1 MAKPDPSRR
10 RESMLPARPSSL
22 LPPRSSRLPPSSPPA
37 DSDEPEANEDDEDN
51 PSLPARA
58 VRTLTRMTSTVGELG
73 RLVGTTLGLPTR
85 PDEDGQASA
94 VREPGAPAGIDHLPG
109 RFEPPDPGQIRL
121 RVIDI
126 CPNQVETRWFDDVRD
141 LLDAP
146 KPDWVKVRWID
157 VYGLHT
163 YVVSQIQNAFGFHT
177 LAAEDV
183 LHVPQRPRVDV
194 YPDHLFVVARM
205 FFQRND
211 QLISE
216 QISMF
221 IKQGLL
227 ISFQEDLEDVWN
239 PIRARLQSDGSKV
252 RQGDASY
259 LAYALL
265 DAMVDHC
272 FPILE
277 RYGEMLDHLEDAVLA
292 SSTSNMLQEVH
303 AIKRELT
310 ILRKSLWPMRD
321 VIAELQRGEHVLVS
335 DYTRTYLRDVYQHCV
350 QIIDIIETFREL
362 AASLTDLSLSM
373 ASNRMNEVMKVLTM
387 MSSIF
392 IPITFL
398 AGVYGM
404 NFDYLPEL
412 HWQYSYASFWL
423 LCVVVGVG
431 GFWWFRRKGWWG
443 SGQ

>member
-1 MAKPDPSRR
+1 
-10 RESMLPARPSSL
+10 MLPARPSSV
-22 LPPRSSRLPPSSPPA
+22 LPPRSSRLPQGFSSRPPIDQDQPQDNDQA
-37 DSDEPEANEDDEDN
+37 DDDDN

-58 VRTLTRMTSTVGELG
+58 VRTLARMTTTVGELG
-73 RLVGTTLGLPTR
+73 RLVGSTLGLPNR
-85 PDEDGQASA
+85 PDEDGQQSA

-109 RFEPPDPGQIRL
+109 RFEPPEPGEIRL
-121 RVIDI
+121 RVIDV
-126 CPNQVETRWFDDVRD
+126 CPNQVQTQWFDDVRD
-141 LLDAP
+141 LLDYP
-146 KPDWVKVRWID
+146 QPEWVKLRWID

-163 YVVSQIQNAFGFHT
+163 YVVSQLQTAFGFHT

-183 LHVPQRPRVDV
+183 LHVPQRPRVDA
-194 YPDHLFVVARM
+194 YPDHLFVVGRM

-239 PIRARLQSDGSKV
+239 PIRNRLQSEASRV
-252 RQGDASY
+252 RQGDSSY

-277 RYGEMLDHLEDAVLA
+277 RYGEMLDHLEDSVLA
-292 SSTSNMLQEVH
+292 SSASNFLQEVH

-321 VIAELQRGEHVLVS
+321 VIAELQRHEHVLVS

-362 AASLTDLSLSM
+362 ASSLTDLSLSM

-387 MSSIF
+387 MSSVF

-412 HWQYSYASFWL
+412 HWQYSYASFWVV
-423 LCVVVGVG
+423 CVIVAVG

-443 SGQ
+443 SG

>member
-1 MAKPDPSRR
+1 MAKTNPSRR

-22 LPPRSSRLPPSSPPA
+22 LPPRSSRLPPSRPPA
-37 DSDEPEANEDDEDN
+37 DSDEPEAGEDDEDN

-85 PDEDGQASA
+85 LDEDGQASA

-146 KPDWVKVRWID
+146 KPEWVKVRWID

-163 YVVSQIQNAFGFHT
+163 YVVSQLQNAFGFHT

-183 LHVPQRPRVDV
+183 LHVPQRPRVDA

-239 PIRARLQSDGSKV
+239 PIRGRLQSDGSKV

-412 HWQYSYASFWL
+412 HWQYSYATFWI
-423 LCVVVGVG
+423 LCVVVAVG